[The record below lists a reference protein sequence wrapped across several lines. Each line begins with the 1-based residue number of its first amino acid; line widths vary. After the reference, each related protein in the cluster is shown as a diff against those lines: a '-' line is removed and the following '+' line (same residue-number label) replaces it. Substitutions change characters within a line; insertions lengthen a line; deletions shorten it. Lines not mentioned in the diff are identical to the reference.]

1 MATHRLCIVIILLL
15 LPLPLAA
22 SPDKA
27 VKKEVRLVPM
37 RVVSILQ
44 RPGMLRL
51 VHPPPK
57 VVKKKRVKKKR
68 VRKKRARKAAKRH
81 VGWGAGEQLTYS
93 VKIAGVEAGRVA
105 MAVGRPR
112 TQKGVRTLSIR
123 GFGET
128 IPFIST
134 FHRIKE
140 EIVTLVN
147 LAGLLPVRSTSNREV
162 PNKYRKLSTSFGP
175 KLVLQNVERRNRKY
189 QRRRSIAGPRFD
201 PISTLFALRSAR
213 LKKGARLTM
222 RLLSGGTLYR
232 LDLKVLGR
240 ERIYTA
246 MGAKNALKVGGVAL
260 RITDRGEVIKRKA
273 PRKVS
278 LWLSADGRRV
288 PLRLVGDTKLG
299 VVQADISS
307 YRPPRR
313 GLTVGKPA
321 I

>member
-1 MATHRLCIVIILLL
+1 
-15 LPLPLAA
+15 
-22 SPDKA
+22 
-27 VKKEVRLVPM
+27 
-37 RVVSILQ
+37 
-44 RPGMLRL
+44 
-51 VHPPPK
+51 
-57 VVKKKRVKKKR
+57 
-68 VRKKRARKAAKRH
+68 
-81 VGWGAGEQLTYS
+81 
-93 VKIAGVEAGRVA
+93 
-105 MAVGRPR
+105 
-112 TQKGVRTLSIR
+112 
-123 GFGET
+123 
-128 IPFIST
+128 
-134 FHRIKE
+134 
-140 EIVTLVN
+140 
-147 LAGLLPVRSTSNREV
+147 
-162 PNKYRKLSTSFGP
+162 
-175 KLVLQNVERRNRKY
+175 
-189 QRRRSIAGPRFD
+189 
-201 PISTLFALRSAR
+201 
-213 LKKGARLTM
+213 M